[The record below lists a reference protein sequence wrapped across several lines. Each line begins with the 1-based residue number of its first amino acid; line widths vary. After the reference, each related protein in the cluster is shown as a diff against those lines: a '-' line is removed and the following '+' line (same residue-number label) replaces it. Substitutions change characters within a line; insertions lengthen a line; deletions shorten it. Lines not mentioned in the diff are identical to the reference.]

1 MTRNIKISALSHT
14 WVLDLDGTILEH
26 NGHLRGGDILLPGV
40 LDFFSKIPKLDMIL
54 ILTAREHKYEKKTK
68 KFLIDNNIRFDYLIF
83 NVPTGERLLFNDAKP
98 SGLKTAHAIN
108 LTRNLGMEN
117 LEILINNN
125 L

>member
-14 WVLDLDGTILEH
+14 WVLYLDGTILEH

-68 KFLIDNNIRFDYLIF
+68 KF
-83 NVPTGERLLFNDAKP
+83 
-98 SGLKTAHAIN
+98 
-108 LTRNLGMEN
+108 
-117 LEILINNN
+117 
-125 L
+125 